1 MNKLCLI
8 AMVLAMPAFAQDAP
22 QTKDMPTPPEGMR
35 PGHWG
40 AAGEMPS
47 REDFHKKMLEKF
59 DVDKDGKLSDEEKA
73 AMKAEMEKM
82 RAERGDR
89 GPKGPRGERGERGPK
104 GPRGER
110 GERGPK
116 GPRGDRGERPGM
128 PEQFKK
134 FDADQDGKLSEE
146 ERKSAHEAME
156 QKMLERFDADKD
168 GKLSD
173 EEKAAMKAEMQ
184 KMRRERGD
192 RGPKGPRH
200 GRGNRGPKGPRGAEQ
215 PAVEA
220 PETQPEA

>member
-22 QTKDMPTPPEGMR
+22 QPKDMPTPPEGMR

-40 AAGEMPS
+40 AAGVMPS

-59 DVDKDGKLSDEEKA
+59 DADKDGKLSDEEKA
-73 AMKAEMEKM
+73 AMKAEMQKK
-82 RAERGDR
+82 RAERGA
-89 GPKGPRGERGERGPK
+89 RGPK

-134 FDADQDGKLSEE
+134 FDTDQDGKLSEE
-146 ERKSAHEAME
+146 EAAERLKKLPASFYFDTKEEA
-156 QKMLERFDADKD
+156 
-168 GKLSD
+168 
-173 EEKAAMKAEMQ
+173 
-184 KMRRERGD
+184 MRREYAIKQLTREEKKTLIEKPPLD
-192 RGPKGPRH
+192 
-200 GRGNRGPKGPRGAEQ
+200 
-215 PAVEA
+215 
-220 PETQPEA
+220 